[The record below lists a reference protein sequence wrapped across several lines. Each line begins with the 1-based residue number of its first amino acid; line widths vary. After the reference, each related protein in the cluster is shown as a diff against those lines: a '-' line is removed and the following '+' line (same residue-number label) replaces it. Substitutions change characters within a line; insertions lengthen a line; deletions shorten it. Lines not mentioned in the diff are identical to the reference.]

1 MNNLENGS
9 RFDNPFRTNVS
20 PAFWTT
26 DFTLPSSR
34 VMCWAR
40 ISQG

>member
-1 MNNLENGS
+1 MEAGS
-9 RFDNPFRTNVS
+9 TICENVS
-20 PAFWTT
+20 PAFQTT

-34 VMCWAR
+34 VMRWAR

>member
-1 MNNLENGS
+1 MEAGS
-9 RFDNPFRTNVS
+9 TIRVNVVS
-20 PAFWTT
+20 PAFQTT

-34 VMCWAR
+34 VMYLAR

>member
-1 MNNLENGS
+1 MEAGSTIYEN
-9 RFDNPFRTNVS
+9 VL
-20 PAFWTT
+20 PAFQTT

-34 VMCWAR
+34 VMYWAR